1 MARLALPLRQALCG
15 AAGIVVALGLWEL
28 AAVGPLAS
36 SPLPTASA
44 SIGEMLRLLASAE
57 MWRATGETLYM
68 ALAGLVIAT
77 FIGVLLGL
85 LTGISPLMMHAT
97 RVPIEFLKPI
107 PPIVI
112 LPVTVLVLGPTM
124 EMGTFLVVMGCFIA
138 ISVQTAAGVFDTNPV
153 AKATARSYG
162 LNRFQL
168 VQSIVLPSALPYVGT
183 ALRVAAP
190 TALIIAVVAGLLGGG
205 PGLGR
210 SLLLSQMSG
219 DQEQLFAYVLILG
232 LLGLAIQ
239 GLSTWGERRLLH
251 WHPQY
256 RKDSQ

>member
-1 MARLALPLRQALCG
+1 MTTIAAPLRRTLFG
-15 AAGIVVALGLWEL
+15 AAGIAVALGVWEL
-28 AAVGPLAS
+28 AAIGPLRA

-44 SIGEMLRLLASAE
+44 SITEMLRLLGDRG
-57 MWRATGETLYM
+57 MWVSTGETLYM
-68 ALAGLVIAT
+68 AIVGLGIAAVIGVVLGLV
-77 FIGVLLGL
+77 
-85 LTGISPLMMHAT
+85 TGISPLAMHAT
-97 RVPIEFLKPI
+97 RVPVEFLKPI

-112 LPVTVLVLGPTM
+112 LPIAVLVLGPTM

-138 ISVQTAAGVFDTNPV
+138 IAVQTSAGVFDTNPV
-153 AKATARSYG
+153 ARATGRSYG
-162 LNRFQL
+162 LNRVQV

-210 SLLLSQMSG
+210 SLLLSQMGG
-219 DQEQLFAYVLILG
+219 DQERLFAYVLILG
-232 LLGLAIQ
+232 LLGLVFQ
-239 GLSTWGERRLLH
+239 GLGTWGERRLLH

-256 RKDSQ
+256 RKEAH